1 MPRRRALLAPLIRW
15 GRRVRRQIRAVV
27 AHRALARQYETDL
40 AAAEAQLDLAEGE
53 AGLAAAGATI
63 IELSVELD
71 RQRREYAALEV
82 RATELVER
90 VRDLE
95 RVNRELHVSI
105 DAAFDA
111 GATFER
117 EHRLGPGAQVQ
128 GRWSDN

>member
-1 MPRRRALLAPLIRW
+1 MTGLLIRW

-40 AAAEAQLDLAEGE
+40 AAAEVAIGKLSAEVTRQVGE
-53 AGLAAAGATI
+53 YQALEIRA
-63 IELSVELD
+63 VELI
-71 RQRREYAALEV
+71 
-82 RATELVER
+82 ER

-95 RVNRELHVSI
+95 RVNRELHASI

-111 GATFER
+111 GAAFER

-128 GRWSDN
+128 GRWSGN